1 MRKIIVLAMM
11 SLDGVIQGPGGQ
23 EEDTSNGFKYGGWA
37 MGYNDEISGAE
48 VKKELEQPAAYLLGR
63 KTFDI
68 WENYWPEH
76 GDFWPGINSGTKYV
90 LSTTRKKT
98 NWENTEFLE
107 TVEDISKIKNSTGA
121 DIQVWGSS
129 KLVQLLFKHDLVD
142 ELRLKIYPLML
153 GEGKKLFDNGAFPA
167 EFTLTESKTTTK
179 GIILA
184 NYNKTASPLT
194 IS

>member
-37 MGYNDEISGAE
+37 MGYNDEISGTE

-90 LSTTRKKT
+90 LSTTRKTT

-153 GEGKKLFDNGAFPA
+153 GEGKKLFDNGAFPS

-179 GIILA
+179 GVILA

>member
-90 LSTTRKKT
+90 LSTTRKTT
-98 NWENTEFLE
+98 NWENTEFIESL
-107 TVEDISKIKNSTGA
+107 EDISKIKNSMGA
-121 DIQVWGSS
+121 DIQIWGSS

-184 NYNKTASPLT
+184 NYTKTASPLT

>member
-37 MGYNDEISGAE
+37 MGYNDEISGTE

-68 WENYWPEH
+68 WENYWPAH

-90 LSTTRKKT
+90 LSTTRKTT

-184 NYNKTASPLT
+184 KYTKTASPLT